1 MVVNISD
8 TKLKTLIKESVREAL
23 KAEIMKLRALVLPDV
38 SEEEQKD
45 IEKRYG
51 SPSRKS
57 ARSYILK
64 CKYD

>member
-23 KAEIMKLRALVLPDV
+23 KAEVMKLRALVLPDV

-51 SPSRKS
+51 APSRKS